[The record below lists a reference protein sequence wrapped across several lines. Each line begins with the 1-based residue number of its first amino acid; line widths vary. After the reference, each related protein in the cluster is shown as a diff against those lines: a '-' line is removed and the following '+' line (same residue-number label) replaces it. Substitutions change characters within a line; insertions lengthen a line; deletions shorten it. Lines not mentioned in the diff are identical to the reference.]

1 MIAVATTED
10 RLAGVCERLR
20 ARGASVIDVAA
31 PSDIRRVVL
40 ASVEDERSVAGLVA
54 SLRAEGVMAV
64 SRPDGGVALKKW
76 LRDTRPITFG
86 GRITVCRA
94 WSKHDRR
101 GLAGLVELGPGGF
114 GDGRHP
120 TTAQIIEELVDR
132 IAGGERVLDVGCGSG
147 VLGLCALTL
156 GAAEAV
162 AVDIDPDAV
171 EAARRNAGINGVGDR
186 LEATL
191 APLSGIEGS
200 FDVVVANIAR
210 AGIVELASELVA
222 HVSPDGWL
230 AVGGISPSQCS
241 QVAGFL
247 RPLTEV
253 GRRTS
258 GEWATLVLAG
268 GGQCRMNPRV
278 TRPHSGGDDI
288 DPSIAGRR

>member
-10 RLAGVCERLR
+10 QLAGVCERLR
-20 ARGASVIDVAA
+20 ALGASVIEVSA
-31 PSDIRRVVL
+31 PGDTRRVVL
-40 ASVEDERSVAGLVA
+40 ARMPDERIVAGLVA
-54 SLRAEGVMAV
+54 SLRADGVMAV

-76 LRDTRPITFG
+76 LRDTRPITFD

-94 WSKHDRR
+94 WSEHDRR
-101 GLAGLVELGPGGF
+101 CLAGLVELGPGGF
-114 GDGRHP
+114 GDGRHL

-147 VLGLCALTL
+147 VLGLCALRL
-156 GAAEAV
+156 GAAEVV
-162 AVDIDPDAV
+162 AVDVDPDAV
-171 EAARRNAGINGVGDR
+171 EAARRNAGINGMGAR
-186 LEATL
+186 MEARL

-222 HVSPDGWL
+222 RVSPAGWL

-258 GEWATLVLAG
+258 GDWATLVLAG
-268 GGQCRMNPRV
+268 GGFR
-278 TRPHSGGDDI
+278 
-288 DPSIAGRR
+288 SIHPE

>member
-10 RLAGVCERLR
+10 ELAGVCERLR

-31 PSDIRRVVL
+31 PSDTRRVVL
-40 ASVEDERSVAGLVA
+40 ARMPDERSVAGLVA

-64 SRPDGGVALKKW
+64 LRPDGGVALKTW
-76 LRDTRPITFG
+76 LRDTRPITFD

-94 WSKHDRR
+94 WSEHDRR

-120 TTAQIIEELVDR
+120 TTAQIIEALADR

-147 VLGLCALTL
+147 VLGLCALRL
-156 GAAEAV
+156 GAASAV
-162 AVDIDPDAV
+162 AVDVDPDAV
-171 EAARRNAGINGVGDR
+171 EAARRNAGINGLDDR

-191 APLSGIEGS
+191 SPVSGIEGT

-210 AGIVELASELVA
+210 AGIVELAPELVA
-222 HVSPDGWL
+222 RVSPGGWL
-230 AVGGISPSQCS
+230 AVGGISPSQCT

-247 RPLTEV
+247 RPLAVVE
-253 GRRTS
+253 RRTS
-258 GEWATLVLAG
+258 GEWATLVLS
-268 GGQCRMNPRV
+268 PV
-278 TRPHSGGDDI
+278 V
-288 DPSIAGRR
+288 

>member
-1 MIAVATTED
+1 
-10 RLAGVCERLR
+10 
-20 ARGASVIDVAA
+20 
-31 PSDIRRVVL
+31 
-40 ASVEDERSVAGLVA
+40 
-54 SLRAEGVMAV
+54 MAV
-64 SRPDGGVALKKW
+64 TRPDGGVALKKW

-94 WSKHDRR
+94 WSEHHRR
-101 GLAGLVELGPGGF
+101 GLAVLVELGPGGF

-147 VLGLCALTL
+147 VLGLCALRL
-156 GAAEAV
+156 GAAEVV

-171 EAARRNAGINGVGDR
+171 EAARRNAGINGMGAR
-186 LEATL
+186 MEATL
-191 APLSGIEGS
+191 TPLGGIGGS

-230 AVGGISPSQCS
+230 AVGGISPSQCD

-247 RPLTEV
+247 LPLTEV
-253 GRRTS
+253 GRRAS
-258 GEWATLVLAG
+258 GEWATLVLARNSC
-268 GGQCRMNPRV
+268 QESTV
-278 TRPHSGGDDI
+278 
-288 DPSIAGRR
+288 